1 MPLFLVLSAAVIMA
15 LTFGFRQSFGLY
27 LPPIAIEL
35 EAGRESFALGMGLMN
50 LVWGLGA
57 PLAGAVADRFGAP
70 RIAALGGLLYAG
82 GIVLMSQ
89 QGGGPHLIAAG
100 VLIGCG
106 LSGAGLTVVLGAVG
120 RGVAPERRSA
130 ALGIAS
136 VGGSIGQFVSLP
148 YVHVLIEGFGW
159 SDSLLVLALT
169 ALLILPLAFGL
180 RRDGSA
186 AAEPSMPLA
195 AALREARAHRG
206 FWLLTAGFFVCG
218 FHLAFIGVH
227 LPAYLADHALPA
239 SLGATALAVVGFCN
253 IIGTLGCG
261 YLGDRFQKKTVLSW
275 LYLLRSLVIAG
286 FLAVPISE
294 FSVLVFA
301 AAMGFLWLGT
311 VPLTSGIVSVIFG
324 PACMSMLFGIVFLSH
339 QVGGFLG
346 AWLAGLFYD
355 SLQSYD
361 VMWTLSIALGLLSAV
376 LHMPIKEKP
385 LARTTLAPAHAT

>member
-27 LPPIAIEL
+27 LPPITVEL
-35 EAGRESFALGMGLMN
+35 AVGRETFALGMGLMN

-57 PLAGAVADRFGAP
+57 PLAGAVADRYGAA
-70 RIAALGGLLYAG
+70 RVAALGGIFYAG
-82 GIVLMSQ
+82 GIAIMSL
-89 QGGGPHLIAAG
+89 QGDGSHLIVGG

-148 YVHVLIEGFGW
+148 YVHILIEGFGW
-159 SDSLLVLALT
+159 SDSLLLLALT
-169 ALLILPLAFGL
+169 ALLILPLALGL
-180 RRDGSA
+180 RRGGGA
-186 AAEPSMPLA
+186 GAEPSQPLGV
-195 AALREARAHRG
+195 ALREARGHRG

-261 YLGDRFQKKTVLSW
+261 YLGGRYPKKTVLSW
-275 LYLLRSLVIAG
+275 LYLLRSLAIVG
-286 FLAVPISE
+286 FLLVPISE
-294 FSVLVFA
+294 LSVLVFA

-361 VMWTLSIALGLLSAV
+361 IMWALSVALGLLSAV
-376 LHMPIKEKP
+376 LHMPIQEKP
-385 LARTTLAPAHAT
+385 LARPSLAPAHAA